1 MKIGE
6 FVTLLQTTKDTV
18 RHYEELN
25 LITPKWN
32 KHYKE
37 YSEKEVLDFQV
48 VRELKEYGLSLSEIQ
63 LIFSL
68 KDAYSCGDKELVNKV
83 FDQLNIHLDTLQKE
97 EAELRR
103 RRIALEKQ
111 MEEIRDII

>member
-32 KHYKE
+32 KIIRNLG
-37 YSEKEVLDFQV
+37 EKE
-48 VRELKEYGLSLSEIQ
+48 SW
-63 LIFSL
+63 IF
-68 KDAYSCGDKELVNKV
+68 EW
-83 FDQLNIHLDTLQKE
+83 QI
-97 EAELRR
+97 
-103 RRIALEKQ
+103 
-111 MEEIRDII
+111 